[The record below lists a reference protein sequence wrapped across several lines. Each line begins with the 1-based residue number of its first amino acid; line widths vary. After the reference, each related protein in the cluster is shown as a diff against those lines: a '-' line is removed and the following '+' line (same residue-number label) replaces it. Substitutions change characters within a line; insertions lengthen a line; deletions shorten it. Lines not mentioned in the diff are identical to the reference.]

1 MSQGTVLKFLE
12 NHPKGWFT
20 YNELKLKL
28 NLKNCLSRNIIKLYN
43 SGDVD
48 RIEITLNGFPMYL
61 VRYKLK
67 GRTQIYK

>member
-12 NHPKGWFT
+12 KNQRGWFT
-20 YNELKLKL
+20 YKELKSRL
-28 NLKNCLSRNIIKLYN
+28 NLKNCLSTNIIKLYN